1 MEAVMNVPHAT
12 KAVIACT
19 GVYVLLSFFSWQSH
33 SFGAAGVYS
42 QTLWHGFGI
51 LAALWAV
58 AYLGWELCRAMGVE
72 VSYGGVTS
80 PVLSAAGAAVLLFF
94 NLIVFLSWG
103 EYRTLAAW
111 LGILLA
117 LAIGGAAT
125 WRAREEGVGL
135 KLPEGVWLKL
145 PEGLS
150 LGSRSLSLPLA
161 RPEEAEPPVLDPDV
175 QPVEA

>member
-1 MEAVMNVPHAT
+1 M
-12 KAVIACT
+12 
-19 GVYVLLSFFSWQSH
+19 
-33 SFGAAGVYS
+33 
-42 QTLWHGFGI
+42 
-51 LAALWAV
+51 
-58 AYLGWELCRAMGVE
+58 
-72 VSYGGVTS
+72 
-80 PVLSAAGAAVLLFF
+80 
-94 NLIVFLSWG
+94 IVFLSWG

-135 KLPEGVWLKL
+135 KLPEG
-145 PEGLS
+145 LS

-161 RPEEAEPPVLDPDV
+161 RPEEADAPVLDPDV